1 MSENT
6 QTHRFIT
13 TVTGCD
19 ATQAETVMGER
30 LLHDEDYGF
39 DYIVSYEPVPSDS
52 EVQPTQDGS
61 LSYDHHLLAKNT
73 LENIERAG
81 SSAPLDFNIRID
93 LASKITLAAGP
104 LAEAVIQQAEEIQKL
119 KQIIKQGNWA

>member
-1 MSENT
+1 MTKN

-13 TVTGCD
+13 TVTGCN
-19 ATQAETVMGER
+19 AAQAETVMGER

-39 DYIVSYEPVPSDS
+39 NYIVDYASMPSGTG
-52 EVQPTQDGS
+52 VQSTQDGS
-61 LSYDHHLLAKNT
+61 PSDDPLTLAKNT

-81 SSAPLDFNIRID
+81 SSAPLEPNVRID
-93 LASKITLAAGP
+93 LVNKTTLAAGP

-119 KQIIKQGNWA
+119 KQIIKQGDWA

>member
-1 MSENT
+1 MTKN

-13 TVTGCD
+13 TVTGCN
-19 ATQAETVMGER
+19 AAQAETVMGER

-39 DYIVSYEPVPSDS
+39 DYTVGYEPMPSDTG
-52 EVQPTQDGS
+52 VQPTQDGS
-61 LSYDHHLLAKNT
+61 LSDDSLTLAKNT

-81 SSAPLDFNIRID
+81 SSAPLDPGIRIE

-104 LAEAVIQQAEEIQKL
+104 LAETVIQQAEEIQKL
-119 KQIIKQGNWA
+119 KQIIKQGDWA

>member
-1 MSENT
+1 MTKN

-19 ATQAETVMGER
+19 AAQAETVMGER

-39 DYIVSYEPVPSDS
+39 NYIVDYASMPSGTG
-52 EVQPTQDGS
+52 VQPTQDGG
-61 LSYDHHLLAKNT
+61 LSDDPLTLAKNT
-73 LENIERAG
+73 LENIKRAG
-81 SSAPLDFNIRID
+81 SSAPLDFNTRID

-119 KQIIKQGNWA
+119 KQIIKQGDWA

>member
-6 QTHRFIT
+6 QDHRFIT

-30 LLHDEDYGF
+30 LLPDEDYGF
-39 DYIVSYEPVPSDS
+39 DYTINYEPAPSDS
-52 EVQPTQDGS
+52 EDQPTPEDG
-61 LSYDHHLLAKNT
+61 LRYDHHLLAKNT

-81 SSAPLDFNIRID
+81 SDAPLDFNTRID

-119 KQIIKQGNWA
+119 KQIIKQGDWA

>member
-1 MSENT
+1 MTEN

-19 ATQAETVMGER
+19 ATQAKTVMGER

-39 DYIVSYEPVPSDS
+39 DYTVSYEPVPSDS
-52 EVQPTQDGS
+52 EVQPAPNGS
-61 LSYDHHLLAKNT
+61 LSNDPLTLAKNT
-73 LENIERAG
+73 LENIKWAG

-93 LASKITLAAGP
+93 LASKITFAAGP
-104 LAEAVIQQAEEIQKL
+104 LAEAVIQQAKEIQKL
-119 KQIIKQGNWA
+119 KQIIKQGDWA

>member
-1 MSENT
+1 MAEN

-13 TVTGCD
+13 TVTGCN

-39 DYIVSYEPVPSDS
+39 DYTVGYEPVPSDS
-52 EVQPTQDGS
+52 EVQPSPADS
-61 LSYDHHLLAKNT
+61 LSDDSLTLAKNT
-73 LENIERAG
+73 LGNIERAG
-81 SSAPLDFNIRID
+81 SSAPLEPSVRID
-93 LASKITLAAGP
+93 LVNKTTLAAGP

-119 KQIIKQGNWA
+119 KQIIKQGDWA

>member
-1 MSENT
+1 MTEN

-39 DYIVSYEPVPSDS
+39 DYTVGYEPMPSGT
-52 EVQPTQDGS
+52 EVQPAPNGS
-61 LSYDHHLLAKNT
+61 LSNDPLTLAKNT
-73 LENIERAG
+73 LENIKWTG

-104 LAEAVIQQAEEIQKL
+104 LAEAVIHQAEEIQKL
-119 KQIIKQGNWA
+119 KQIIKQGDWA

>member
-1 MSENT
+1 MTEN

-39 DYIVSYEPVPSDS
+39 DYTVSYEPMPSDS

-61 LSYDHHLLAKNT
+61 LGEDPLTLAKNT

-81 SSAPLDFNIRID
+81 SGAPLDPGIRIE

-119 KQIIKQGNWA
+119 KQIIKQGDWA